1 MSAPG
6 LSRSRPQNL
15 NMERVAVWVAL
26 ALMAGTFALSVRSW
40 IAFYQAPDGGNGD
53 PVALFTQTD
62 YPAITIASRLIVE
75 GRSDELY
82 ELDAQREEQAR
93 LVDEGYL
100 ALPRD
105 DELRYPYPYTPS
117 IALLMSP
124 FVGASPLIGMAIWDT
139 LNVLVYAWGLWFLVG
154 TLALSRVMRLLLL
167 LGGLTSFPFIVN
179 LEQGQS
185 SGVVMLALGLGI
197 GLLKRGRD
205 LEAGLALGLLLL
217 KIQWLPLLVLVLLW
231 KGRWRAIAGMS
242 ATALVLVGLSI
253 AVMGVGWIP
262 DFLSILL
269 EAQRGSRALLLDPM
283 ASHSLLGGLVAL
295 FGSGGEGWG
304 RTLNLLVLLA
314 LAGWLLYLF
323 RERWRPQEARW
334 DGKIA
339 LLLLAAML
347 SNPHLNTH
355 DLSLLALPAAL
366 GLAYVSNSTRIAT
379 WQRVWLGLAWAAYL
393 IPAYLF
399 TQAFSW
405 PVRLTT
411 WVIAAMLALLGVML
425 MRQADPIKEE
435 PAYT

>member
-1 MSAPG
+1 MSAPEPSQPKG
-6 LSRSRPQNL
+6 RPL
-15 NMERVAVWVAL
+15 DRERIAAWIAL
-26 ALMAGTFALSVRSW
+26 ALLAVTFALGVRSW
-40 IAFYQAPDGGNGD
+40 IAFFQAPEGGNGD
-53 PVALFTQTD
+53 PVMLFTQTD
-62 YPAITIASRLIVE
+62 YPAITIASRFIVA
-75 GRSDELY
+75 GRSDLLY
-82 ELDAQREEQAR
+82 ELDAQRAEQAR

-100 ALPRD
+100 VLHRD
-105 DELRYPYPYTPS
+105 DELRYPYPYTPF

-124 FVGASPLIGMAIWDT
+124 FVGVSPLIGMAIWDI
-139 LNVLVYAWGLWFLVG
+139 LNLLAYAWGLWFLLR
-154 TLALSRVMRLLLL
+154 TLALSPLLRLLFL
-167 LGGLTSFPFIVN
+167 LGGLTSFPFVVN

-197 GLLKRGRD
+197 GLLKRGHD
-205 LEAGLALGLLLL
+205 LDAGLALGLLLL

-231 KGRWRAIAGMS
+231 KGRWRALAGMS

-253 AVMGVGWIP
+253 AVMAVGWIP

-295 FGSGGEGWG
+295 FGAGADGWA

-314 LAGWLLYLF
+314 LAGWILYLF
-323 RERWRPQEARW
+323 RGRWRPQEAQW
-334 DGKIA
+334 DGKMG

-366 GLAYVSNSTRIAT
+366 GLAYVLGSDQPAT
-379 WQRVWLGLAWAAYL
+379 WRQVWLGLVWAAYL
-393 IPAYLF
+393 IPSYLF

-411 WVIAAMLALLGVML
+411 WVIAVMLALLGVML
-425 MRQADPIKEE
+425 MRQEDHKKEE